1 MSKLEKE
8 VKILD
13 IDVESTIRALI
24 EIGATDKGSKD
35 QKLYTYDLPC
45 ISTRFDEALFLL
57 TSSNEL
63 HKSAA
68 KKKLEVV
75 LDEFLDLEE
84 DYIIK
89 EIESDMNISFDKL
102 FDLDYDDLYRVLNS
116 SILLKE
122 EINKD
127 KINPNK
133 WIRLRKSNDKIELT
147 VKHIYKK
154 NYSKIQKVKEME
166 IGVTDLEETNRI
178 LESIGL
184 SKRNYQEKRRHSFT
198 YKDAEIEIDEWPML
212 DPYMEIECDD
222 EDLINEIIDKLNL
235 SNKRIES
242 LNTEALYLEKGIDVL
257 KIGKL
262 KFK

>member
-1 MSKLEKE
+1 MHTEYEVRILEIDPEDIKKRLEKVHAKFE
-8 VKILD
+8 WDHLQKRYVYDFIPKID
-13 IDVESTIRALI
+13 
-24 EIGATDKGSKD
+24 G
-35 QKLYTYDLPC
+35 
-45 ISTRFDEALFLL
+45 
-57 TSSNEL
+57 
-63 HKSAA
+63 
-68 KKKLEVV
+68 
-75 LDEFLDLEE
+75 
-84 DYIIK
+84 
-89 EIESDMNISFDKL
+89 
-102 FDLDYDDLYRVLNS
+102 
-116 SILLKE
+116 
-122 EINKD
+122 
-127 KINPNK
+127 K

-184 SKRNYQEKRRHSFT
+184 SKRNYQEKRRHSYT

-242 LNTEALYLEKGIDVL
+242 LNTEALYVEKGIDVL